1 MLRQRILTAIV
12 IIPLSI
18 LVIWFGNPWFGLI
31 MALFALFG
39 SLEFYRLASSLT
51 IKPLSYFGV
60 AVVLL
65 LVLSPFCSIT
75 MIKPLIITIA
85 IIISLI
91 WLLFRSLKTNA
102 FNNWAW
108 TMAGIL
114 FIGWTLSYWIEI
126 RDLEFGRYWVFWIFT
141 VIVVNDVCALF
152 IGKALGKH
160 PLALSVSPKKTWEGA
175 IGGLVTGIIVSVIFG
190 SFSPVVIS
198 WWQMIILGLV
208 ICLLAQ
214 LGDLVE
220 SLLKRNTDV
229 KDSGKLLPG
238 HGGSLDR
245 LDSFFFTG
253 PVLFYCITYIVL

>member
-12 IIPLSI
+12 IIPISI

-31 MALFALFG
+31 MALFALLG
-39 SLEFYRLASSLT
+39 SLEFYRLASSIN
-51 IKPLSYFGV
+51 IKPLSYFGT
-60 AVVLL
+60 AIVLL
-65 LVLSPFCSIT
+65 LVLSPFWSIT
-75 MIKPLIITIA
+75 MIKPLLITIA
-85 IIISLI
+85 VIISLI

-114 FIGWTLSYWIEI
+114 YIGWTLSHWIEI
-126 RDLEFGRYWVFWIFT
+126 RDLEFGQYWVFWAFT
-141 VIVVNDVCALF
+141 IIVVNDAGAFF
-152 IGKALGKH
+152 IGRALGKH
-160 PLALSVSPKKTWEGA
+160 PLALSISPKKTWEGA
-175 IGGLVTGIIVSVIFG
+175 IGGLVAGIIASVIFG
-190 SFSPVVIS
+190 SFFPVFIS
-198 WWQMIILGLV
+198 FWQMIVLGFV
-208 ICLLAQ
+208 VCLLAQ

-245 LDSFFFTG
+245 LDSFFLTG